1 MMIRV
6 LVTGGA
12 GFIGSNF
19 VKHAL
24 REHADWDITNLDNLT
39 YAGNLE
45 NLADIEKDKRYRFV
59 KGDIA
64 DGKLV
69 ASLFSQGFDIV
80 VNFAAESHVDRSIMD
95 PSPFIKTNVEGTN
108 VLLDASRRHGVKRF
122 LQIST
127 DEVYGSLGL
136 KGKSSEQSLLA
147 PNSPYSASKAAADL
161 MCRAYYVTYNLP
173 VIITRCSNNYGLYQ
187 FPEKL
192 IPLVITN
199 ALENKEVPVYGNGLN
214 IRDWIY
220 VEDHCCALD
229 CVIHNGSLGEIYN
242 ISANKEKTNLEL
254 VKSLLDILGKPHS
267 LMTFVTDR
275 PGHDLRY
282 ALSTSKIRRELGWK
296 PKVSIKVGL
305 SKTVQWYVENEAWWR
320 SIKNGQYAEYYKRM
334 YLIR

>member
-1 MMIRV
+1 MIKV
-6 LVTGGA
+6 LITGGA

-19 VKHAL
+19 IRFAL
-24 REHADWDITNLDNLT
+24 REHADWDITNLDKLT

-45 NLADIEKDKRYRFV
+45 NLADIEKGKRYHFA
-59 KGDIA
+59 KGDIS

-69 ASLFSQGFDIV
+69 DALFDDGFDIV

-95 PSPFIKTNVEGTN
+95 PSLFIKTNVEGTN
-108 VLLDASRRHGVKRF
+108 VLLDVSRRRGIKRF
-122 LQIST
+122 LQVST

-136 KGKSSEQSLLA
+136 KGKFREQSPVA

-161 MCRAYYVTYNLP
+161 MCRAYYVTYDLP
-173 VIITRCSNNYGLYQ
+173 VIITRCSNNYGPYQ

-192 IPLVITN
+192 IPLVVTN
-199 ALENKEVPVYGNGLN
+199 ALENKKVPVYGDGLN

-229 CVIHNGSLGEIYN
+229 QVIHNGRVGEVYN

-254 VKSLLDILGKPHS
+254 VRCLLDILGKPHS

-275 PGHDLRY
+275 PGHDRRY
-282 ALSTSKIRRELGWK
+282 ALSASKIRRELGWK
-296 PKVSIKVGL
+296 PKVSINAGL
-305 SKTVQWYVENEAWWR
+305 RKTVQWYIENEAWWCR
-320 SIKNGQYAEYYKRM
+320 IKSGEYAQYYQRM
-334 YLIR
+334 YTDR